1 MVPTLTTE
9 RLSLRGWRSDDA
21 EPYAEIAADTEV
33 MRFVGGALEPP
44 DAWRQ
49 LAVVAGHWV
58 LRGYG
63 LWAVERE
70 GELVG
75 RIGLWRPEG
84 WPGLELG
91 WLLARPAWGHGYATE
106 AARAAMQWAWSELDT
121 DQLISIIAHENVA
134 SLRVAER
141 LGMRPLREG
150 GTLRGDRVTIHGIDR

>member
-9 RLSLRGWRSDDA
+9 RLTMRGWRSEDLG
-21 EPYAEIAADTEV
+21 PYAEIATDAEV
-33 MRFVGGALEPP
+33 MRFVGGTLERRE
-44 DAWRQ
+44 AWRQ
-49 LAVVAGHWV
+49 LAVFAGHWV

-70 GELVG
+70 GALVG
-75 RIGLWRPEG
+75 RVGLWRPEG

-106 AARAAMQWAWSELDT
+106 AARAAMRWAWSELDT
-121 DQLISIIAHENVA
+121 DQLISIIAPQNDA

-141 LGMRPLREG
+141 LGMRQLRE
-150 GTLRGDRVTIHGIDR
+150 GTLRGDRVTIHAIDR

>member
-9 RLSLRGWRSDDA
+9 RLTMRGWRSDDL

-44 DAWRQ
+44 EVWRQ
-49 LAVVAGHWV
+49 LAMLAGHWV

-63 LWAVERE
+63 LWAVEHE

-91 WLLARPAWGHGYATE
+91 WLLARPAWGQGYATE
-106 AARAAMQWAWSELDT
+106 AARAAMEWAWSELDD

-134 SLRVAER
+134 SLRVAQR
-141 LGMRPLREG
+141 LGMRPLREASLSG
-150 GTLRGDRVTIHGIDR
+150 NRVTIHGIDR